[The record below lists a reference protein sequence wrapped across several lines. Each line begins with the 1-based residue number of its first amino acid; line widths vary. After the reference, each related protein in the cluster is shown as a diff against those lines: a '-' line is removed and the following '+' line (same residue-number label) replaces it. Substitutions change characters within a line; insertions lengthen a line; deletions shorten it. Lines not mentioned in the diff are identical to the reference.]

1 MPTSNAQAPR
11 ARARTASIECLQKAI
26 RLLVTERQV
35 MRTDGAGDL
44 ELESNRRKLGRR
56 PANATRPDRS
66 LLGPQHCVEPLEA
79 VRRPKGLRVVVDLER
94 GHSLRERDPG

>member
-1 MPTSNAQAPR
+1 MPTSNGQALR

-44 ELESNRRKLGRR
+44 ELESNRRKLGGRQRQLSQALIERHLR
-56 PANATRPDRS
+56 P
-66 LLGPQHCVEPLEA
+66 V
-79 VRRPKGLRVVVDLER
+79 
-94 GHSLRERDPG
+94 ERDAA